1 MGLFNR
7 KKTSEEIETQT
18 NISAAP
24 VKSDNSDVMLKTV
37 QFLKNNNDA
46 LVKQNLKTVSGIDS
60 IYRNLQNMEDKNKS
74 LLEECEVMQER
85 FDNIIKI
92 TDSFKSVKDGIEES
106 VNKAQAQVDVLQSS
120 SNVVTE
126 RFGEMDST
134 FHSLLAA
141 VEKIRESTEGITAIA
156 NQTNLLALNASIEAA
171 RAGEQG
177 RGFSIV
183 AEEVRKLAEEIKNL
197 ISEIN
202 TSIDDVSST
211 TAALNTTLEESK
223 DALNVSIENV
233 DDTHAIFNS
242 VSKDVN
248 NIEEVSLQIAEAV
261 DESKHSVD
269 NISMYVDDSTN
280 SFDNTLEQIDDMK
293 VSDTEKGTLFEDF
306 NNLIGQ
312 MPHLIKD
319 K

>member
-1 MGLFNR
+1 MGLFN
-7 KKTSEEIETQT
+7 KKKVAEEAAVFE
-18 NISAAP
+18 NSATPAA
-24 VKSDNSDVMLKTV
+24 KADNTDIMVKTV
-37 QFLKNNNDA
+37 NFLKSNNDA
-46 LVKQNLKTVSGIDS
+46 LVKQNLLTVKGIDG
-60 IYRNLQNMEDKNKS
+60 IYSNLQNMEEKNKA

-85 FDNIIKI
+85 FDNIKAI
-92 TDSFKSVKDGIEES
+92 TESFKSVKDG
-106 VNKAQAQVDVLQSS
+106 
-120 SNVVTE
+120 VVTE
-126 RFGEMDST
+126 RFSEMDAT
-134 FHSLLAA
+134 FNSLLDA

-183 AEEVRKLAEEIKNL
+183 AEEVRKLAEQIKDL
-197 ISEIN
+197 IAEIN
-202 TSIDDVSST
+202 SSINDVSST

-223 DALNVSIENV
+223 DALNVSISNV
-233 DDTHAIFNS
+233 DGTHHIFNS
-242 VSKDVN
+242 VSKDVS
-248 NIEEVSLQIAEAV
+248 NIEEVSVQIAEAV

-280 SFDNTLEQIDDMK
+280 SFDSTLEQIDDMK

-306 NNLIGQ
+306 NNLIQQ
-312 MPHLIKD
+312 MPYLIKD